1 MRLMDRYLLRE
12 LLIPLGYCLAGFLV
26 FWVSWDLLTNLE
38 TFQRHHLSR
47 LDIAQYYLISA
58 PELVVTVL
66 PLALL
71 LALLY
76 ALSLHSRYNELTALR
91 AAGVSLAR
99 LSLPYL
105 AVGLGLAGTVFGLNE
120 WWVPE
125 STARAE
131 ALLQRHSDNPASDG
145 QRWESKVGLA
155 NSRDNRKWLIA
166 RFNLDSYEMI
176 NPCVEWVRPDGS
188 RQVTEAERGQ
198 WSGRGWVFWNVRQVV
213 YPPERGAEPT
223 EAWTTNCMRMT
234 DFTETPDQIVSEIQV
249 SRIRHFRQ
257 VRKVHLPVR
266 VILNYRRL
274 HLDRT
279 EQTDLLDTLL
289 HTRLAE
295 PWTCLVVVLI
305 ALPFGTRLG
314 QRNVLV
320 GVAASLGICF
330 SYFVL
335 QQVAL
340 ALGTRG
346 VLNPWLGAW
355 TPNLLFALAGLGL
368 SWRVR

>member
-38 TFQRHHLSR
+38 TFQRHRLSR
-47 LDIAQYYLISA
+47 LEIAHYYLISA
-58 PELVVTVL
+58 PELVVTIL
-66 PLALL
+66 PVALL
-71 LALLY
+71 LAMLY
-76 ALSLHSRYNELTALR
+76 ALSNHSRHNELTALR
-91 AAGVSLAR
+91 SAGVSLAR
-99 LSLPYL
+99 LSVPYL
-105 AVGLGLAGTVFGLNE
+105 AVGLVLAGSVFALNE

-131 ALLQRHSDNPASDG
+131 ALLQRHGTNPGPDS
-145 QRWESKVGLA
+145 QRWESKVALA

-166 RFNLDSYEMI
+166 RFNLDSYEMM

-213 YPPERGAEPT
+213 YPPERGAEPV
-223 EAWTTNCMRMT
+223 EAWTTNRMRMT
-234 DFTETPDQIVSEIQV
+234 DFTETPDQFVSEIQV
-249 SRIRHFRQ
+249 SRIHHFRQ

-279 EQTDLLDTLL
+279 EQTDLMDTLL

-295 PWTCLVVVLI
+295 PWTCLVVVLM
-305 ALPFGTRLG
+305 ALPFGVRRG

-320 GVAASLGICF
+320 GVGTSLGICF

-346 VLNPWLGAW
+346 VVNPWLGAW
-355 TPNLLFALAGLGL
+355 APNFVFALTGLGL
-368 SWRVR
+368 SWRAR